1 MQIRETA
8 RTWFEG
14 RSKPGGGPR
23 VRGQALPPS
32 QGRLPPIPLNIL
44 GKILEAMG
52 RGRVSGRM
60 CVNPV
65 TQGGSTSPAAKK
77 AGYLLC
83 REKGKTKGPSPH
95 SPEAVQFLP
104 LNPSPSS
111 QLSCQGTGWLLP
123 AGDKDS
129 EWFHLL
135 PSSQPS
141 HQGGFCS
148 SEVPTGL
155 QPPLCVSGEVSPLN
169 VRAWWERFLRPL
181 PTPASLPGSFC
192 CTSLVLDC
200 PP

>member
-8 RTWFEG
+8 RTWFEA

-52 RGRVSGRM
+52 RGRVSGRL

-83 REKGKTKGPSPH
+83 QEKGKTKGPHLILQRLSSSCLSTPPPPH
-95 SPEAVQFLP
+95 SSLAREQDGSCPQEIKIP
-104 LNPSPSS
+104 NGSI
-111 QLSCQGTGWLLP
+111 SCQALSP
-123 AGDKDS
+123 ATKVDS
-129 EWFHLL
+129 VPAKSPQAF
-135 PSSQPS
+135 S
-141 HQGGFCS
+141 HPF
-148 SEVPTGL
+148 V
-155 QPPLCVSGEVSPLN
+155 
-169 VRAWWERFLRPL
+169 
-181 PTPASLPGSFC
+181 
-192 CTSLVLDC
+192 SLVRY
-200 PP
+200 PH